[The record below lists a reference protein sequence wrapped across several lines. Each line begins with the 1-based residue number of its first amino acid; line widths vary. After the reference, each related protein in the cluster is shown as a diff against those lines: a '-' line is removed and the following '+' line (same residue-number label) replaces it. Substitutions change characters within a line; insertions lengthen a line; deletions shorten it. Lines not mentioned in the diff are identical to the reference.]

1 MRKAKGTLQRED
13 STKGLVLKM
22 ALELSMSKWKIA
34 FGWEDQA
41 RYVTIGARDLDRLQ
55 EEIGKAKKRFG
66 LLEGVGVL
74 SCYEA
79 GRDGFWLHRYLRSCG
94 IGNLVVDSSSIE
106 VSRRKR
112 RAKTDRLD
120 ARKLLGMLVR
130 HAGGER
136 GFWSVV
142 RVPGEEEEGARHLHR
157 ELEVLRKERTMHRNR
172 ILSLLILQG
181 VVVKNP
187 SGRKFLVELESVR
200 RWDGQGIP
208 EEMKRR
214 IIREHG
220 RLRTV
225 EEQIYALKKEEER
238 QVREGAG
245 EAMVKVR
252 KLMSLMGIGMVSS
265 YKFVR
270 EAFGWREFRN
280 RREVGALAGLTPTPY
295 DSGGRGREQG
305 VSKAGNGRIRALAV
319 EMAWV
324 WNRFQPRSKLSRWY
338 QERFE
343 GGGKRMKRIGIVALA
358 RRLLIALWR
367 YLEKGVIPEG
377 ARLRPTRA
385 LIPSPKA

>member
-22 ALELSMSKWKIA
+22 ALELSMSKWKVA
-34 FGWEDQA
+34 FGWEDQT
-41 RYVTIGARDLDRLQ
+41 RYVTIEARDLDRLQ

-66 LLEGVGVL
+66 LAEGVGVL

-79 GRDGFWLHRYLRSCG
+79 GRDGFWLHRYLKSSG
-94 IGNLVVDSSSIE
+94 VESLVVDSSSIE

-157 ELEVLRKERTMHRNR
+157 ELEVLWKERTMHRNR
-172 ILSLLILQG
+172 IQSLLILQG

-187 SGRKFLVELESVR
+187 GGRKFLVELEGMR
-200 RWDGQGIP
+200 RWDGEGIP

-220 RLRTV
+220 RLRMV
-225 EEQIYALKKEEER
+225 EEQIYGLKKEQEKRVKEE
-238 QVREGAG
+238 AS
-245 EAMVKVR
+245 EAMGKAR
-252 KLMSLMGIGMVSS
+252 KLMSLVGIGVVS
-265 YKFVR
+265 
-270 EAFGWREFRN
+270 
-280 RREVGALAGLTPTPY
+280 
-295 DSGGRGREQG
+295 
-305 VSKAGNGRIRALAV
+305 
-319 EMAWV
+319 
-324 WNRFQPRSKLSRWY
+324 
-338 QERFE
+338 
-343 GGGKRMKRIGIVALA
+343 
-358 RRLLIALWR
+358 
-367 YLEKGVIPEG
+367 LE
-377 ARLRPTRA
+377 
-385 LIPSPKA
+385 